1 MKSRVVLGLSLASL
15 LFLLG
20 FLILADRS
28 EARQYPT
35 VSSTLQPIVMWSGT
49 LAEIPDGWQLC
60 DGTNGTPDLRD
71 RFVLG
76 TQTGE
81 VPGETGGAHEVQLT
95 EANLPSHRHYF
106 QTETD
111 GVHQHS
117 FEDKHCDLFPDILA
131 GGAVLA
137 DHAGEDYD
145 YPSHT
150 SDSTGD
156 HSHTGITDHE
166 GNAEPFDNRPACFRL
181 AFITRVKGKP
191 RSAFGVVKG
200 SIIVWSGEDSSIPD
214 GWQLCDGTNGTP
226 DLRSRFVVGVQDG
239 QDPGETTGTDAIQL
253 AVENLPAHDHP
264 FQTTTAGYHSHTYSD
279 TWVLATTLYTA
290 GPILIY
296 GTWAADYWE
305 YENSSLSGF
314 HSHTGTTGYEGTG
327 NVIDNRPVY
336 YTFAFIMRTAATAST
351 RAQST
356 KNIQHVERHLYPIPK
371 GSIVF
376 WSGDETT
383 IPFGWQFCD
392 GSNGS
397 PDLRDRFIRGG
408 DTPGETGGS
417 NSLEISLG
425 TMPQHD
431 HTFTTDPNGEHSH
444 LIKDHFR
451 DVVGYWVM
459 PWYYKEMGNL
469 PFQYATHHLDPT
481 GDHSHTGYTEYSG
494 LTSPEPY
501 DNRPAYYKLAFIM
514 KVL

>member
-226 DLRSRFVVGVQDG
+226 DPSLVFRTARIQVRRRERTRYSLPSKTCLRTIIPFKQRRLDITHTLTRT
-239 QDPGETTGTDAIQL
+239 PGSLLLLYIQL
-253 AVENLPAHDHP
+253 VPFSFTVRGLP
-264 FQTTTAGYHSHTYSD
+264 TIG
-279 TWVLATTLYTA
+279 
-290 GPILIY
+290 
-296 GTWAADYWE
+296 
-305 YENSSLSGF
+305 
-314 HSHTGTTGYEGTG
+314 
-327 NVIDNRPVY
+327 
-336 YTFAFIMRTAATAST
+336 
-351 RAQST
+351 ST
-356 KNIQHVERHLYPIPK
+356 KTVH
-371 GSIVF
+371 
-376 WSGDETT
+376 
-383 IPFGWQFCD
+383 
-392 GSNGS
+392 
-397 PDLRDRFIRGG
+397 
-408 DTPGETGGS
+408 
-417 NSLEISLG
+417 
-425 TMPQHD
+425 
-431 HTFTTDPNGEHSH
+431 
-444 LIKDHFR
+444 
-451 DVVGYWVM
+451 
-459 PWYYKEMGNL
+459 
-469 PFQYATHHLDPT
+469 
-481 GDHSHTGYTEYSG
+481 
-494 LTSPEPY
+494 
-501 DNRPAYYKLAFIM
+501 
-514 KVL
+514 